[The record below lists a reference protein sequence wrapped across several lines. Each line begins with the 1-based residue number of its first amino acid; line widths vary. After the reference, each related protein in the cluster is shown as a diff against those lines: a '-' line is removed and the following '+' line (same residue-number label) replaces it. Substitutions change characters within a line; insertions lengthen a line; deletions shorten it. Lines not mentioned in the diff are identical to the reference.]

1 MTQSD
6 IKIIELTR
14 GTMIGLI
21 RYNPGEICGFEPR
34 IADILIKE
42 NFAVLHGD
50 GKPRKVGERIP
61 DEIGSGNWAGAAVA
75 SHIAALKQR

>member
-21 RYNPGEICGFEPR
+21 RYN
-34 IADILIKE
+34 
-42 NFAVLHGD
+42 FAVLHGD
-50 GKPRKVGERIP
+50 GKPRKVGERIA
-61 DEIGSGNWAGAAVA
+61 DEASSGNWAGEAVA